1 MNKQH
6 ILDEIK
12 RTAAENGGNALGV
25 DRFHRVTGVRERDWA
40 AQYWSRWGEAV
51 TEAGFI
57 PNELNSAHDELYLLR
72 RVAEFALEQGKFPVS
87 RELELKRRRDS
98 SFPSSKVIY
107 TRFGRKAGLVQRLIG
122 YCAAN
127 AEFAAVAEMCR
138 PLVLAQSAA
147 ESDEAPDDFETGYV
161 YLALMKVGREK
172 RFKIGKT
179 IHVKQRTRQVGVN
192 LPEDLELVHE
202 IRTDDTYGIAVDGQ
216 TGRT

>member
-1 MNKQH
+1 
-6 ILDEIK
+6 
-12 RTAAENGGNALGV
+12 
-25 DRFHRVTGVRERDWA
+25 
-40 AQYWSRWGEAV
+40 
-51 TEAGFI
+51 
-57 PNELNSAHDELYLLR
+57 
-72 RVAEFALEQGKFPVS
+72 
-87 RELELKRRRDS
+87 
-98 SFPSSKVIY
+98 
-107 TRFGRKAGLVQRLIG
+107 
-122 YCAAN
+122 
-127 AEFAAVAEMCR
+127 MCR